1 MHPLCCPSLL
11 GQPQIGG
18 LHDKHLLL
26 SVLEAGSPRSR
37 GAAELVPGEVSL
49 SGSQD
54 TFPLRPHSHGLSA
67 A

>member
-1 MHPLCCPSLL
+1 MTGICFSVFWRL
-11 GQPQIGG
+11 GVQDQ
-18 LHDKHLLL
+18 
-26 SVLEAGSPRSR
+26 

-49 SGSQD
+49 SGSQA